1 MNSKNKGGASLA
13 YSAARSYSAMVVTTE
28 PDRHIG
34 IALCHLEIIHSAVK
48 CPHFTLLL
56 PGRRAAAVKL
66 GSSWGKGHQD
76 RGVRCPHL
84 TLLLPGRRAAAV
96 KLGLF
101 MGKSASRP
109 RGQVSIFHVA
119 AAGPPRRCCKSGLVH
134 GEKGIKTAEKGIKTA
149 GSSVYISRA
158 DWPAARVCAAHIE

>member
-34 IALCHLEIIHSAVK
+34 IALYHLEIIHSAVK
-48 CPHFTLLL
+48 CPH
-56 PGRRAAAVKL
+56 
-66 GSSWGKGHQD
+66 S
-76 RGVRCPHL
+76 

-109 RGQVSIFHVA
+109 RGQVSTFHVA
-119 AAGPPRRCCKSGLVH
+119 AAGPPRGCCKTGLVH
-134 GEKGIKTAEKGIKTA
+134 GEKGIKTAG
-149 GSSVYISRA
+149 
-158 DWPAARVCAAHIE
+158 

>member
-34 IALCHLEIIHSAVK
+34 IALYHLEIIHSAVK
-48 CPHFTLLL
+48 CPH
-56 PGRRAAAVKL
+56 
-66 GSSWGKGHQD
+66 S
-76 RGVRCPHL
+76 

-119 AAGPPRRCCKSGLVH
+119 AAGPPRRCGYAGVVHRFERSRFGRRWLAWAGASGRR
-134 GEKGIKTAEKGIKTA
+134 GQ
-149 GSSVYISRA
+149 
-158 DWPAARVCAAHIE
+158 

>member
-34 IALCHLEIIHSAVK
+34 IALYHLEIIHSAVK
-48 CPHFTLLL
+48 CPH
-56 PGRRAAAVKL
+56 
-66 GSSWGKGHQD
+66 S
-76 RGVRCPHL
+76 

-101 MGKSASRP
+101 KGKSASRL
-109 RGQVSIFHVA
+109 RGQVSTFHVA
-119 AAGPPRRCCKSGLVH
+119 AAGPPRGCCKTGLVH
-134 GEKGIKTAEKGIKTA
+134 GEKGIKTAGL
-149 GSSVYISRA
+149 GV
-158 DWPAARVCAAHIE
+158 HI

>member
-1 MNSKNKGGASLA
+1 
-13 YSAARSYSAMVVTTE
+13 MVVTTE

-34 IALCHLEIIHSAVK
+34 IALYHLEIIHIAVK

-66 GSSWGKGHQD
+66 G
-76 RGVRCPHL
+76 
-84 TLLLPGRRAAAV
+84 
-96 KLGLF
+96 LF
-101 MGKSASRP
+101 MGKRASRP

-134 GEKGIKTAEKGIKTA
+134 GEKGIKTA
-149 GSSVYISRA
+149 GSSVHISRCCCR
-158 DWPAARVCAAHIE
+158 AAAPLL